1 MPDHIPVLA
10 DDVPCLFEFGKVFNH
25 LLLIPIA
32 PFEDA
37 QPSAD
42 SDRVAPVSDEL
53 HGCAALQRLKEDKA
67 PGAALHLSEQDI
79 Q

>member
-1 MPDHIPVLA
+1 M
-10 DDVPCLFEFGKVFNH
+10 
-25 LLLIPIA
+25 LLIPIA

-37 QPSAD
+37 QPSAY
-42 SDRVAPVSDEL
+42 SDRAAPVSDEL
-53 HGCAALQRLKEDKA
+53 HGCAALQRLEEDEA